1 MRQFVTCR
9 AHACARLAQSAS
21 AKLER
26 MQTLDPFMADTV
38 TRKFHQIPISEKLG
52 MKIQSLGLGEARISM
67 PNERGYHGIFDS
79 LHGGLLMTLADT
91 TACVAILTQIGVDDV
106 ITTTDMN
113 IRFLAP
119 CLTDATAEAKIIKLG
134 KSLVPVHVS
143 LRDDK
148 GREVAIAQVTY
159 MRLGKMPSR

>member
-1 MRQFVTCR
+1 M
-9 AHACARLAQSAS
+9 LNWES
-21 AKLER
+21 
-26 MQTLDPFMADTV
+26 MQTLDPAITDVV
-38 TRKFHQIPISEKLG
+38 TAKFHTIPISEKLN
-52 MKIQSLGLGEARISM
+52 MKIQSLGVGEAHISM

-91 TACVAILTQIGVDDV
+91 TACVAILTQVGVEDV

-143 LRDDK
+143 LRDAQK
-148 GREVAIAQVTY
+148 REVAIAQVTY